1 MKHILFAAALAACV
15 AANADMRI
23 GIIGCDTEHA
33 EAFTELMNVKKDP
46 DCAGFRVTAA
56 YKWGSRDIR
65 SSTNRYAKIIS
76 HLESMGVKM
85 VPTIA
90 DLLGEVD
97 AVLLETCDGRPHF
110 EQALQVFRSG
120 KRVFIDKPVAASL
133 ADAIRI
139 ADAGREAGVPWFC
152 SSALRYV
159 KKVNSAHNG
168 EFGKIRGASCW
179 TPNELEPTQSE
190 FFWYAIHG
198 AEPLFAIMGTG
209 CVEVRCTGGDTE
221 DLAVGTWEDGR
232 IGTMRAMSYKKR
244 GAAHGGVIFPY
255 KKAPV
260 DMGTYEGYKPLLVEI
275 LKFFKTGEPPV
286 TPEETLEIY
295 AFLEAAAKSKKAGG
309 APVKIADGM
318 AEARRSLH

>member
-1 MKHILFAAALAACV
+1 MKNILFAVSLAACIT
-15 AANADMRI
+15 AGADVRI

-33 EAFTELMNVKKDP
+33 EAFTELMNEKKDP

-56 YKWGSRDIR
+56 YKWGSLDIK
-65 SSTNRYAKIIS
+65 SSTNRYPKIIAR
-76 HLESMGVKM
+76 LEAMGVKM
-85 VPTIA
+85 VPTIE

-110 EQALQVFRSG
+110 EQALKVFKSG
-120 KRVFIDKPVAASL
+120 KPVFIDKPVAASL

-139 ADAGREAGVPWFC
+139 ADAGRKFNVAWFC

-159 KKVNSAHNG
+159 KKVNAAHCG
-168 EFGKIRGASCW
+168 EFGKIRGADCW

-209 CVEVRCTGGDTE
+209 CVEVRCTGNETE

-232 IGTMRAMSYKKR
+232 IGTMRAMNYKKR
-244 GAAHGGVIFPY
+244 GSAHGGMIFPY
-255 KKAPV
+255 KKAPLN
-260 DMGTYEGYKPLLVEI
+260 MGTYEGYKPLLVEI
-275 LKFFKTGEPPV
+275 LKFFKTGVPPV
-286 TPEETLEIY
+286 TTEETLEIY
-295 AFLEAAAKSKKAGG
+295 AFLEAAAQSKKAGG
-309 APVKIADGM
+309 MPVKIADVM
-318 AEARRSLH
+318 AEARKGL